1 MKQIIVMISM
11 IILGIAIA
19 GMVGNFKE
27 SANNISV
34 KTNEK
39 VEKVFSTET
48 GK

>member
-1 MKQIIVMISM
+1 MKQIIVMVSM

-19 GMVGNFKE
+19 GMVGTFKE

-34 KTNEK
+34 KANEK
-39 VEKVFSTET
+39 VEKVFSTES